1 MNGLLTACST
11 AEVKMQLLADETLH
25 LTSAFQMAG
34 FAHVIGSLR
43 PADDLICVQV
53 ANFFYSSLV
62 DSGGSKDPNRAV
74 SEALIHVTTPGSND
88 SGSPTLFSAELPR
101 LFYGWS
107 RLE

>member
-1 MNGLLTACST
+1 
-11 AEVKMQLLADETLH
+11 MQLLADETLH

-74 SEALIHVTTPGSND
+74 SEALNYAVGQVAMEHPDNPDLWAPSIHLG
-88 SGSPTLFSAELPR
+88 A
-101 LFYGWS
+101 
-107 RLE
+107 